1 MVHFQP
7 TRLAT
12 QEPHTSAEPS
22 AAEISRAAWAWRNDK
37 DRETDSSDDAY
48 FRNNW
53 QSLPGLR
60 AYVTAQ
66 VELGRPLAEALAKA
80 EPPR

>member
-1 MVHFQP
+1 MSGELEP
-7 TRLAT
+7 T
-12 QEPHTSAEPS
+12 
-22 AAEISRAAWAWRNDK
+22 AAEIGRAAWAWRNDK

-53 QSLPGLR
+53 RSLPGLR

-66 VELGRPLAEALAKA
+66 VDLGRPLAEALLQSKIA
-80 EPPR
+80 EGQTDER